1 MYICE
6 WPVGRCSGRTFCAA
20 LSRHFRDASAKPSSL
35 RRMMVASTAT
45 RPRVADRLRANIA
58 WTDVP
63 AEIIAAG
70 PYYLVE
76 RSGGIVTLIECHGS
90 RHD

>member
-1 MYICE
+1 
-6 WPVGRCSGRTFCAA
+6 
-20 LSRHFRDASAKPSSL
+20 
-35 RRMMVASTAT
+35 MMVASTAT